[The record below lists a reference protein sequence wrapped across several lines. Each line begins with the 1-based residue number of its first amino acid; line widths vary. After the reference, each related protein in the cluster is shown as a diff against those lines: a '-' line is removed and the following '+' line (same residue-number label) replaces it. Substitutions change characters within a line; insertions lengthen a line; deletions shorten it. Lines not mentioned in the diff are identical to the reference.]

1 MQQIPDTLADLAVPI
16 DSVVPYYKN
25 PRRGD
30 VEMIK
35 ESLEVN
41 GQYRPI
47 FVNKGTLTGR
57 PNEILGGNHTWQAAF
72 ELGWEQ
78 IAATWLDVDDATAE
92 RLVVIDNRANDKAWY
107 DEAEL
112 LGVLE
117 SIATN
122 DPTLGGTGFTVDDL
136 SDLTAKLNPP
146 SMDELA
152 DLYGE
157 PTVKDTWPTLRLP
170 LPKTL
175 HDRTLALMA
184 SYEGEPHEQWEQ
196 IIDAAA
202 P

>member
-92 RLVVIDNRANDKAWY
+92 RLVVIDNR
-107 DEAEL
+107 
-112 LGVLE
+112 
-117 SIATN
+117 
-122 DPTLGGTGFTVDDL
+122 
-136 SDLTAKLNPP
+136 
-146 SMDELA
+146 
-152 DLYGE
+152 
-157 PTVKDTWPTLRLP
+157 
-170 LPKTL
+170 
-175 HDRTLALMA
+175 
-184 SYEGEPHEQWEQ
+184 
-196 IIDAAA
+196 
-202 P
+202 